1 MILSGQILGY
11 DTLHQVPQQR
21 RKPDVPKRQFT
32 EINMSLAQ
40 TLQHPLKIELIT
52 LRDPPKSANTSTPD
66 YKLNTRCAYHSHIP
80 GHYQN
85 NCWTLKNKIQDLIN
99 DGEIKF
105 NPLETPV
112 VITAPMPSLDGRTF
126 GSLDLLSFACF
137 FSVCLNIQIMID
149 IICFNN
155 HHQCIAYVCLE

>member
-1 MILSGQILGY
+1 MESRHLSHNNPFTHMI
-11 DTLHQVPQQR
+11 
-21 RKPDVPKRQFT
+21 
-32 EINMSLAQ
+32 Q
-40 TLQHPLKIELIT
+40 TLRAIEPT
-52 LRDPPKSANTSTPD
+52 N
-66 YKLNTRCAYHSHIP
+66 LNTRCAYHSNIP

-105 NPLETPV
+105 NPPETSV

-126 GSLDLLSFACF
+126 RSLDLLSFACF
-137 FSVCLNIQIMID
+137 FSVCLNIQIMTD

-155 HHQCIAYVCLE
+155 HHQCIAYVCL